1 MFGLVQVNEGVIF
14 SMFISLLTVLF
25 VSFPNAWANS
35 SGSPSLKFE
44 GGVRPSFCSSEER
57 DDFYIHVFDGLLR
70 IPATFVW
77 VPPSSGLLAEFNRIP
92 GITVMEGESFASIK
106 ISRAGGFRSLG
117 YGVEKYGLV
126 EKKINPSVRLYS
138 RGDGDFEQ
146 FILVGVDEEILISG
160 LRIDCVTRIIDSFQK
175 AP

>member
-70 IPATFVW
+70 IPATFV
-77 VPPSSGLLAEFNRIP
+77 L
-92 GITVMEGESFASIK
+92 
-106 ISRAGGFRSLG
+106 SL
-117 YGVEKYGLV
+117 
-126 EKKINPSVRLYS
+126 IH
-138 RGDGDFEQ
+138 
-146 FILVGVDEEILISG
+146 I
-160 LRIDCVTRIIDSFQK
+160 
-175 AP
+175 